1 MSKAKK
7 IIIIL
12 SILSV
17 IVALSCLYLFTNIKR
32 MDKTVSDRMAKI
44 EYEFE
49 KERQLQSIRNL
60 MNDTKSEFGQ
70 IANFFIQPT
79 GSVEFIETVES
90 LANIAGIKIEIES
103 VGIDIAKNKTSS
115 STESFRVSLKTE
127 GSWANSMHLLGLLES
142 VPYKLAFDSINLQK
156 MEDGNVSSLNKE
168 KNSAYWAGNFIFRA
182 LKIKNSPQ
190 TSKN

>member
-17 IVALSCLYLFTNIKR
+17 IVVLSYLYLFTNIKR

-70 IANFFIQPT
+70 IANFFIQPA
-79 GSVEFIETVES
+79 GSVEFIELVES
-90 LANIAGIKIEIES
+90 LAKIAGIKTEIES

-156 MEDGNVSSLNKE
+156 MEDGNGSSVNKE
-168 KNSAYWAGNFIFRA
+168 KNSAYWTGNFIFRV
-182 LKIKNSPQ
+182 LKIKNSP
-190 TSKN
+190 

>member
-17 IVALSCLYLFTNIKR
+17 TVVALYIYLFTNIKR

-60 MNDTKSEFGQ
+60 TNDTKSEFGQ
-70 IANFFIQPT
+70 IANFFIQPA
-79 GSVEFIETVES
+79 GSVEFIELVES

-127 GSWANSMHLLGLLES
+127 GSWANSMYLLSLLES
-142 VPYKLAFDSINLQK
+142 VPYKLTFDSINLQK
-156 MEDGNVSSLNKE
+156 MEDGNVSSVNKE
-168 KNSAYWAGNFIFRA
+168 KNSAYWTGNFIFRV
-182 LKIKNSPQ
+182 LKIKNSP
-190 TSKN
+190 